1 MKLIDIDEIDFSS
14 FRQTVTMRDVEEYR
28 RRQEAKIP
36 IIAWCVIVAAVVIVL
51 IVATVIS
58 MVLTADVTFKIGP
71 FMFLTI
77 LGIYAYLILSY
88 LMARYQAAR

>member
-14 FRQTVTMRDVEEYR
+14 FRQNVTMRDVEEYR
-28 RRQEAKIP
+28 RRQGSKIP

-58 MVLTADVTFKIGP
+58 MVLTADVTFKIGVSLNR
-71 FMFLTI
+71 FAIRNGLNI
-77 LGIYAYLILSY
+77 
-88 LMARYQAAR
+88 